1 MSVRERAIVRFA
13 GPDDLE
19 WCVVNDDHVTEQ
31 VVRHKIVNDEIVV
44 AEIDGQLIGYVRLE
58 YLWST
63 IPYIGVIWVIED
75 YRHEGIGRRL
85 LDFVVQFLSER
96 GYDVIL
102 SSSTASEPEPQAWHR
117 AMGFKECG
125 VLNGINEG
133 GVGEIFFRR
142 DLT

>member
-31 VVRHKIVNDEIVV
+31 VVRHKIVNDEIIV

-63 IPYIGVIWVIED
+63 IPYLGVIWVLED

-85 LDFVVQFLSER
+85 LDYIIQFLSER
-96 GYDVIL
+96 GHDVLL
-102 SSSTASEPEPQAWHR
+102 SSSTANEPEPQAWHR

-125 VLNGINEG
+125 ILNGINEG

>member
-1 MSVRERAIVRFA
+1 M
-13 GPDDLE
+13 
-19 WCVVNDDHVTEQ
+19 TEQ